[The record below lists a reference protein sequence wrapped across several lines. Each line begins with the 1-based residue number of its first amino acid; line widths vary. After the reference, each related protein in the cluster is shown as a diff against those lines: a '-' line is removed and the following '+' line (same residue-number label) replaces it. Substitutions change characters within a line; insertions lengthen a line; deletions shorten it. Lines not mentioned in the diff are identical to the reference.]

1 MRLHDRNL
9 LARLGVQTGRQNTW
23 DNFPRQAPRVK
34 RSHWLYFDS
43 NAPMTPPS
51 ALVAALR
58 RLLQPLVRL
67 LTAQGIT
74 YPMLADLLKQVYVD
88 VAVRDFRLNGA
99 APTDSRVTLLTGVHR
114 KDVKRLRTP
123 GAPQPE
129 AMPEM
134 VALGSQIAAVW
145 TTRRDLRDRNGRPR
159 PLPRLAS
166 QGGERSFEG
175 LVASISKDIRARP
188 LLDEW
193 LRLGVVKIDEADRVV
208 LASGAFV
215 PSRGFDEK
223 AFYLGHN
230 LHDHIAAAAHNVQGE
245 GPPFLE
251 RSVYYEGLDPA
262 SVAKLK
268 ELAEKGGMDTIQA
281 VYSEAKEYEPR
292 DRKTANAKQRLT
304 FGIYFY
310 SEPVA
315 PQAKKDE

>member
-1 MRLHDRNL
+1 
-9 LARLGVQTGRQNTW
+9 
-23 DNFPRQAPRVK
+23 
-34 RSHWLYFDS
+34 
-43 NAPMTPPS
+43 MTPPS

-74 YPMLADLLKQVYVD
+74 YPMLADLLKQVYVE
-88 VAVRDFRLNGA
+88 VAVRDFRLEGE

-123 GAPQPE
+123 GEPQPE

-134 VALGSQIAAVW
+134 VALGSQLAAVW
-145 TTRRDLRDRNGRPR
+145 TTRRDLRDRKGRPR

-166 QGGERSFEG
+166 QGGARSFEG

-193 LRLGVVKIDEADRVV
+193 LRLGVVKIDEQDRVV
-208 LASGAFV
+208 LRSAAFV

-223 AFYLGHN
+223 AFYFGHN
-230 LHDHIAAAAHNVQGE
+230 LHDHIAAAGHNVQGE

-251 RSVYYEGLDPA
+251 RSVHYEGLDAA
-262 SVAKLK
+262 SVAGIK
-268 ELAEKGGMDTIQA
+268 ELAERAGMEA
-281 VYSEAKEYEPR
+281 VQSVYRESKERETR
-292 DRKTANAKQRLT
+292 DRKSASPKQRLT

-310 SEPVA
+310 SEPST
-315 PQAKKDE
+315 PKAKKDE

>member
-1 MRLHDRNL
+1 
-9 LARLGVQTGRQNTW
+9 
-23 DNFPRQAPRVK
+23 
-34 RSHWLYFDS
+34 
-43 NAPMTPPS
+43 MTPPS

-74 YPMLADLLKQVYVD
+74 YPMLADLLKQVYVE
-88 VAVRDFRLNGA
+88 VAVRDFRLEGE

-123 GAPQPE
+123 GEPQPE

-134 VALGSQIAAVW
+134 VALGSQLAAVW
-145 TTRRDLRDRNGRPR
+145 TTRRDLRDRKGRPR

-166 QGGERSFEG
+166 QGGARSFEG

-193 LRLGVVKIDEADRVV
+193 LRLGVVKIDEQDRVV
-208 LASGAFV
+208 LRSAAFV

-223 AFYLGHN
+223 AFYFGHN
-230 LHDHIAAAAHNVQGE
+230 LHDHIAAAGHNVQGE

-251 RSVYYEGLDPA
+251 RSVHYEGLDAA
-262 SVAKLK
+262 SVAGIK
-268 ELAEKGGMDTIQA
+268 ELAERAGMEA
-281 VYSEAKEYEPR
+281 VQSVYRESKEHETR
-292 DRKTANAKQRLT
+292 DRKSASPKQRLT

-310 SEPVA
+310 SEPST